1 MACHWY
7 IGQVR
12 FMVEILSFEPYH
24 IGTKLQAHVDLGV
37 LGNKLR
43 EYLKE
48 KQYVLPSRTP
58 VEFVVSIP
66 PAAQVLGTKDD
77 ARVWFN
83 ILALALNVT
92 GPDPEKVNQ
101 VFKEIN
107 QALSALGY
115 DLGAAVVFYEI
126 LATIILTSNAN
137 PTRNINN
144 SVHVNLNSMNDLG
157 EVVVDSFRIV
167 NVKPT
172 EEHGVLNLV
181 VEPNPN
187 NPDKSYS
194 ARLQYRSS
202 KLEQIE
208 VFHSTLKDKILNVI
222 KSIEAG

>member
-1 MACHWY
+1 
-7 IGQVR
+7 
-12 FMVEILSFEPYH
+12 MVDILSFEPYH

-48 KQYVLPSRTP
+48 KQYILPSRTP
-58 VEFVVSIP
+58 AEFIVSIP
-66 PAAQVLGTKDD
+66 PAAQVLGIKDG

-83 ILALALNVT
+83 IPALALNVT

-107 QALSALGY
+107 QALSDLGY
-115 DLGAAVVFYEI
+115 DLSAAVVFYEI
-126 LATIILTSNAN
+126 LATIILTSDAN
-137 PTRNINN
+137 PTRNINK

-194 ARLQYRSS
+194 ARLQYRSQ

-208 VFHSTLKDKILNVI
+208 AFHSTLKDKILNVI
-222 KSIEAG
+222 KSIEAE